1 MEVGLGLENKED
13 IIGTTKPLVA
23 DLDIILE
30 SKLVQSANVYTLRW
44 HNTETGVVRG
54 PNGTT
59 CVGWVY

>member
-23 DLDIILE
+23 DLDIIE